1 MMKTLCAGLFMK
13 YHFLNNLSLA
23 GGLFRK
29 KMNEIV
35 RQIIISVL
43 EAGIEYIPPSKCLL
57 PVLGKKHYFFPGMD
71 SVVERGC
78 SFSLG
83 YGLQCC
89 PSQGFIVN
97 GSVIVGQVH
106 NYF

>member
-1 MMKTLCAGLFMK
+1 MCW
-13 YHFLNNLSLA
+13 YVHEIIILNYLSFA
-23 GGLFRK
+23 GGIFRK

-71 SVVERGC
+71 SVIERGC

-83 YGLQCC
+83 YGLQCML
-89 PSQGFIVN
+89 SFTG
-97 GSVIVGQVH
+97 VH
-106 NYF
+106 C

>member
-1 MMKTLCAGLFMK
+1 MCW
-13 YHFLNNLSLA
+13 YVHEIIILNYLSFA
-23 GGLFRK
+23 GGIFRK

-71 SVVERGC
+71 SVVEGVLIQPWLWFAVL
-78 SFSLG
+78 SFTG
-83 YGLQCC
+83 
-89 PSQGFIVN
+89 
-97 GSVIVGQVH
+97 VH
-106 NYF
+106 C